1 MKPTIGR
8 TVLFHPTAGVTQAA
22 VVAYV
27 HSDTMVNLAVFDSNG
42 VASGA
47 TSVQLVQPGQP
58 KPEFGLFCEW
68 PSFHVGALP
77 PFQVELAEKADTPV
91 AFVMQ
96 KKTAEALERIIQKV
110 DEQIQIS
117 G

>member
-1 MKPTIGR
+1 MNPSLGR
-8 TVLFHPTAGVTQAA
+8 PILFYAAPATAQTAIVARAA
-22 VVAYV
+22 IISHV
-27 HSDTMVNLAVFDSNG
+27 HSDTMVNLAVFDANG
-42 VASGA
+42 LQFGV

-58 KPEFGLFCEW
+58 RPEFGNFCEW
-68 PSFHVGALP
+68 TPHQIENAKNP
-77 PFQVELAEKADTPV
+77 DTPVV

-96 KKTAEALERIIQKV
+96 RKTADALERIIQKV

>member
-1 MKPTIGR
+1 MKPTLGR
-8 TVLFHPTAGVTQAA
+8 PVLFYLAPATAEPAPAA
-22 VVAYV
+22 KAAIIAHV
-27 HSDTMVNLAVFDSNG
+27 HSDTMVNLAVFDANG
-42 VASGA
+42 LQFGV

-58 KPEFGLFCEW
+58 RPEFGNFCEW
-68 PSFHVGALP
+68 TPHQIESVKNP
-77 PFQVELAEKADTPV
+77 DTPVV

-96 KKTAEALERIIQKV
+96 RKTADALERIIQKV